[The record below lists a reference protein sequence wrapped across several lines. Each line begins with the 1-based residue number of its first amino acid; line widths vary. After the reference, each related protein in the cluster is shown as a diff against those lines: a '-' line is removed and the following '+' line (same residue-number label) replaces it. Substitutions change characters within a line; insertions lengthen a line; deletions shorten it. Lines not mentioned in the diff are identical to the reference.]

1 MCKVLSPM
9 SRIVFVFFCV
19 HWLRMVYGH
28 TTKREEG
35 MHQDMH
41 QEGERRVHRREVY
54 ERDNLFITTR
64 GA

>member
-35 MHQDMH
+35 GIKTLICIKK
-41 QEGERRVHRREVY
+41 EKEEYIGEKYMKEKIF
-54 ERDNLFITTR
+54 L
-64 GA
+64 